1 MLQVEQLD
9 IHYGSAHAVRS
20 VDLDVGTGEALA
32 LLGPNGAGKS
42 STLRAISGLTPY
54 GGVIRF
60 DGVDLASM
68 SVNQRALAGII
79 HVPEGRRVFA
89 DLTVHENLVIGRT
102 AANGRTAFSYDDVY
116 SLFPALARLR
126 KRLGFALSGG
136 EQQMVALGRA
146 LVGAPRLLMVDEPSL
161 GLAPL
166 VASNVTD
173 ALLEIKSRTSLL
185 VVEQNVHLALKI
197 CSRAIVLR
205 AGEVV
210 LRATSDEL
218 DDRDALLSKYL
229 GQSDIVAAAAAV
241 EASAT
246 A

>member
-1 MLQVEQLD
+1 MLQVERLD
-9 IHYGSAHAVRS
+9 IRYGPTHAVRGI
-20 VDLDVGTGEALA
+20 DLEVGANEAVA

-42 STLRAISGLTPY
+42 STLRAISGIAPY
-54 GGVIRF
+54 SGTVTF

-68 SVNQRALAGII
+68 APNQRALAGVI

-89 DLTVHENLVIGRT
+89 DLTVHENLMIGRT
-102 AANGRTAFSYDDVY
+102 AANGRTAFSDDDVY
-116 SLFPALARLR
+116 DLFPALQRLR
-126 KRLGFALSGG
+126 

-166 VASNVTD
+166 VANTVTD
-173 ALLEIKSRTSLL
+173 ALAEISTRMSLL
-185 VVEQNVHLALKI
+185 VVEQNVHLALRI

-210 LRATSDEL
+210 LRANSDEL

-229 GQSDIVAAAAAV
+229 GQSDIAAAAA
-241 EASAT
+241 SA
-246 A
+246 